1 MKTYLF
7 ILGRDKN
14 LSILELVSYFLRKNI
29 NYKMMK
35 ISGVYAEVQ
44 IEDFDCKKAINEL
57 GGIIK
62 IAEFFDL
69 STLKFEKNKILFCL
83 NIFYNDIKLINQL
96 YSLFK
101 EQRVKALQKKPKK
114 EIFSPKESRRFD
126 LELFI
131 FKNRIAKVIVN
142 SNPSEFKERDEKR
155 PFFDKLKVTSLRLS
169 KILVNLSQVK
179 ENELLLDPFVGAG
192 SILQEAMLMKINV
205 IGTDIDEKSVEGT
218 IRNLDWI
225 KNKCRLKANFKVYNI
240 DNKDL
245 DKVINYVDV
254 VATEPYFGPFFK
266 KFPKYEDVLKIIEE
280 IEELYYDVLL
290 KLKKIVK
297 KNSFIVFPVPLY
309 KTTKGDVTLDFESI
323 LKEIGFE
330 IYSPIDSIKMPIK
343 YSVKGNIV
351 ERLIYILKNP

>member
-7 ILGRDKN
+7 VLGRDKN

-29 NYKMMK
+29 KYGLMK
-35 ISGVYAEVQ
+35 ISGVYIEVQ
-44 IEDFDCKKAINEL
+44 IDDFDCKEAIKEL

-69 STLKFEKNKILFCL
+69 NTLKFESNKIVFCL
-83 NIFYNDIKLINQL
+83 NIFYNDIRLINQL

-101 EQRVKALQKKPKK
+101 EQRVKAIQKKPKK
-114 EIFSPKESRRFD
+114 GIFTPKESKRFD
-126 LELFI
+126 LELFV
-131 FKNRIAKVIVN
+131 FKNKIAKVIVN

-155 PFFDKLKVTSLRLS
+155 PYFDKLKVTSLRLS

-179 ENELLLDPFVGAG
+179 ENQLLLDPFVGAG
-192 SILQEAMLMKINV
+192 SILQEAMLMKVNV
-205 IGTDIDEKSVEGT
+205 IGTDIDERSVEGT

-225 KNKCRLKANFKVYNI
+225 KNKHRLKTNFKVYNI
-240 DNKDL
+240 DNKDI
-245 DKVINYVDV
+245 DNFIDSVDA
-254 VATEPYFGPFFK
+254 VATEPYFGPFFR
-266 KFPKYEDVLKIIEE
+266 KFPKYEEVLKIIDEVEE
-280 IEELYYDVLL
+280 IYYNVLL

-297 KNSFIVFPVPLY
+297 KNHFIVFPVPLY
-309 KTTKGDVTLDFESI
+309 KTTKGDVTLDFENI
-323 LKEIGFE
+323 VKEIGFE
-330 IYSPIDSIKMPIK
+330 IYSPVDSIKIPLK